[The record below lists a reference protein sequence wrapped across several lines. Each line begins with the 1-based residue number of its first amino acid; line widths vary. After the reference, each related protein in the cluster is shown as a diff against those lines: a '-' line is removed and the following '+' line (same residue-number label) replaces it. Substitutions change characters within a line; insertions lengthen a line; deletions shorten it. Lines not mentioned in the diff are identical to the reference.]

1 MGEREKNPTLLSLL
15 TKWDLITL
23 PNRLVNHK
31 ARSSFIGSKLA
42 SCLLASH
49 WLYWCISERPGPLR
63 TFGLRAVHI
72 IYPLVIPVLETK
84 EQLLFI
90 QISLVK
96 ILMPMTKV
104 RNRIHGDWW
113 KVRLLIIKP
122 QETLFAL
129 SFLVLSLLTSHLV
142 ENSSNQ
148 RSNRNI
154 KQ

>member
-1 MGEREKNPTLLSLL
+1 MGKLFKFSTCFRFPRCKIQIMKSFFPRWRHMLRWRTLHEGEIKPKLLSLR

-23 PNRLVNHK
+23 PSRLVNHK

-90 QISLVK
+90 QTSLIR
-96 ILMPMTKV
+96 ILVPVT
-104 RNRIHGDWW
+104 
-113 KVRLLIIKP
+113 
-122 QETLFAL
+122 
-129 SFLVLSLLTSHLV
+129 
-142 ENSSNQ
+142 
-148 RSNRNI
+148 
-154 KQ
+154 